1 MDRLSYPGVKMRV
14 RIVTQSTVLS
24 QAMHHLVTS
33 FGFKVSRNSFW
44 GDKGAD
50 VIVYDCTKQT
60 APYPVPSRLP
70 TLALIS
76 GNNEEG
82 QKLLEQG
89 YVGYLTP
96 EADGNAFKKLLESVR
111 RNK

>member
-1 MDRLSYPGVKMRV
+1 MRV
-14 RIVTQSTVLS
+14 RIVTQSMVLS

-33 FGFKVSRNSFW
+33 FGFKVSRHSFWGDSFW

-50 VIVYDCTKQT
+50 VIVYDCTKQS

-96 EADGNAFKKLLESVR
+96 EADRNAFKNLLESVWHNR
-111 RNK
+111 